1 MKFVKFVE
9 SRHLPL
15 SLLVVEIFCKKRTI
29 CLYGIM
35 IDYNCERKKKKSI
48 YLVPDNLE
56 NTWDKTDKYF
66 PIQGILSYSLILF
79 PVWV

>member
-15 SLLVVEIFCKKRTI
+15 SLLVVANFCKERTI

-35 IDYNCERKKKKSI
+35 IDYNCERKKSI

-56 NTWDKTDKYF
+56 NTWDMTD
-66 PIQGILSYSLILF
+66 
-79 PVWV
+79 

>member
-35 IDYNCERKKKKSI
+35 IDYNCERKKKKKA
-48 YLVPDNLE
+48 Y
-56 NTWDKTDKYF
+56 
-66 PIQGILSYSLILF
+66 ILF
-79 PVWV
+79 LITWKTHGTRLTSISPYREFCHTH